1 LRLNKY
7 YLYIYIIKRK
17 RLIIMP
23 KIIAKKQDWVNLG
36 YKLFSEQGISGI
48 VIEKMAEKL
57 KVNKSSFYWHF
68 KTKKEFI
75 QQLTE
80 FWITNETEQIIR
92 LTNNENSTL
101 QKFKT
106 LIAETYK
113 KKPFLDFNF
122 YLKRYARKEKKIQ
135 LIIDKIDNQ
144 RIEYVKNLLR
154 EMGYSMQDANIKSAL
169 LYKHLIG
176 YHEMIRYKKQSTDY
190 LREIKIEINQFI
202 KY

>member
-1 LRLNKY
+1 
-7 YLYIYIIKRK
+7 
-17 RLIIMP
+17 MP

-80 FWITNETEQIIR
+80 FWISNETEQIIR
-92 LTNNENSTL
+92 LTNNENSTV

-122 YLKRYARKEKKIQ
+122 YLKRYARKEK
-135 LIIDKIDNQ
+135 NTT
-144 RIEYVKNLLR
+144 
-154 EMGYSMQDANIKSAL
+154 
-169 LYKHLIG
+169 
-176 YHEMIRYKKQSTDY
+176 YH
-190 LREIKIEINQFI
+190 
-202 KY
+202 

>member
-1 LRLNKY
+1 MRLKEY
-7 YLYIYIIKRK
+7 YLYICTIKRK

-36 YKLFSEQGISGI
+36 YKLFSELGISGI

-80 FWITNETEQIIR
+80 FWITNETKQIIR
-92 LTNNENSTL
+92 LTNNESSAL

-106 LIAETYK
+106 LVTLSYK
-113 KKPFLDFNF
+113 KMPNQDFIF
-122 YLKRYARKEKKIQ
+122 YIKRYAQKEKRTKS
-135 LIIDKIDNQ
+135 IIEKIDNQ
-144 RIEYVKNLLR
+144 RVEYTKNLLQ
-154 EMGYSMQDANIKSAL
+154 EIGYSEQDANVKSTL

-176 YHEMIRYKKQSTDY
+176 YHEMIRYKKQIKDY
-190 LREIKIEINQFI
+190 QKEVKIELNQFI

>member
-1 LRLNKY
+1 
-7 YLYIYIIKRK
+7 
-17 RLIIMP
+17 MP
-23 KIIAKKQDWVNLG
+23 KIIAKKQDWINLG
-36 YKLFSEQGISGI
+36 YKLFSEQGVTGI
-48 VIEKMAEKL
+48 NVEKMARKL
-57 KVNKSSFYWHF
+57 KVNKSSFYWYF

-80 FWITNETEQIIR
+80 FWITIETEQIIR

-106 LIAETYK
+106 LIAGTYK